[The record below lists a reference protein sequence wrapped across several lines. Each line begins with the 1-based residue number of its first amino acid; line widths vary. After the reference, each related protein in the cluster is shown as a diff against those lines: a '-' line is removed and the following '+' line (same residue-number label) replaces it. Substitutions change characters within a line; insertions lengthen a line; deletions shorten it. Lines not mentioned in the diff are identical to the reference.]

1 MMFRKRLKIE
11 LKTQSGK
18 NKQPGVGKVVMDDI
32 RTNDFRNTFAK
43 EWSEIKEFFLTD
55 TQRDELERIGRFKRL
70 FVTVGWLM
78 KSLFL
83 KLAPMNRI
91 LLIFALIFLIA
102 EFHSSNGNNT
112 GTSKG
117 MDILA
122 AVIFIFIIMLEL
134 KDKLLAK
141 TELRAGRSV
150 QKALIPEGDP
160 KIPGWSAWLFTR
172 PANDVGGDLVDYLK
186 IDDNR
191 YGIVLADVVGKGLPA
206 ALLMAK
212 LQATWRAVAT
222 DFTNVA
228 LLGNKVN
235 QIFHRDT
242 MAKSF
247 ASMAYLEI
255 HTDTSNVKILNAGHL
270 PPIIIRKDQTTE
282 LPKGGPAIGLSSA
295 SKYEEIEI
303 DIETND
309 VILIFSDGLTEA
321 RNEEGAFYGKESLLI
336 LVENLKSL
344 PVTRFGER
352 LVDEIDGFIGDA
364 KTHDDLS
371 IIILKRLAD

>member
-1 MMFRKRLKIE
+1 MKK
-11 LKTQSGK
+11 QSNRSK
-18 NKQPGVGKVVMDDI
+18 EPGVGKVVMDDI
-32 RTNDFRNTFAK
+32 RTSDFRSTFSK
-43 EWSEIKEFFLTD
+43 EWLEIKEFFLTD
-55 TQRDELERIGRFKRL
+55 QQRDELESMGRFKRF
-70 FVTVGWLM
+70 FVTIGWLM
-78 KSLFL
+78 KSLFM

-91 LLIFALIFLIA
+91 LLILALIFLIA
-102 EFHSSNGNNT
+102 ESNSSDGNNN
-112 GTSKG
+112 GSSKG
-117 MDILA
+117 LDILA

-141 TELRAGRSV
+141 TELKAGRSV

-160 KIPGWSAWLFTR
+160 NIPGWSAWLFTR
-172 PANDVGGDLVDYLK
+172 PANDVGGDLVDYLR

-222 DFTNVA
+222 DFNNVA
-228 LLGNKVN
+228 DLGSKINR
-235 QIFHRDT
+235 IFHRDT

-255 HTDTSNVKILNAGHL
+255 HTDSSNIKVLNAGHL
-270 PPIIIRKDQTTE
+270 PPIVIRKDQTTE
-282 LPKGGPAIGLSSA
+282 LPKGGPAIGLTSI

-303 DIETND
+303 DIQKND
-309 VILIFSDGLTEA
+309 MVLIFSDGLTEA
-321 RNEEGAFYGKESLLI
+321 RNESGMFYGKENLLN
-336 LVENLKSL
+336 LVEKLKEL

-352 LVDEIDGFIGDA
+352 LVEEIDNFTGEA

-371 IIILKRLAD
+371 IILIKRTSE

>member
-1 MMFRKRLKIE
+1 LFKLKNRSN
-11 LKTQSGK
+11 T
-18 NKQPGVGKVVMDDI
+18 NKDPGVGKVVLDDI
-32 RTNDFRNTFAK
+32 RTNDFRSTFAK
-43 EWSEIKEFFLTD
+43 EWAEIKEFFLTD
-55 TQRDELERIGRFKRL
+55 QQRDNLEKMGSFKR
-70 FVTVGWLM
+70 FFITIGWLM

-102 EFHSSNGNNT
+102 EFHSSDGNNSSS
-112 GTSKG
+112 SKG
-117 MDILA
+117 LDILA

-141 TELRAGRSV
+141 TELKAGRSV
-150 QKALIPEGDP
+150 QQALIPEGDP

-186 IDDNR
+186 IDNSR

-222 DFTNVA
+222 DFDNVA
-228 LLGNKVN
+228 ELGDKINR
-235 QIFHRDT
+235 IFHRDT
-242 MAKSF
+242 TAKSF
-247 ASMAYLEI
+247 ASLAYLELQK
-255 HTDTSNVKILNAGHL
+255 DSGNVKILNAGHL
-270 PPIIIRKDQTTE
+270 PPVIIRKSLITE
-282 LPKGGPAIGLSSA
+282 LPKGGPAIGLSSI

-303 DIETND
+303 DIEKND
-309 VILIFSDGLTEA
+309 IVIIFSDGLTEA
-321 RNEEGAFYGKESLLI
+321 RNENGEFYGKD
-336 LVENLKSL
+336 NLFKIADKLREL

-352 LVDEIDGFIGDA
+352 LVEEIDNFIGEA
-364 KTHDDLS
+364 KAHDDLS
-371 IIILKRLAD
+371 IIILKRIID